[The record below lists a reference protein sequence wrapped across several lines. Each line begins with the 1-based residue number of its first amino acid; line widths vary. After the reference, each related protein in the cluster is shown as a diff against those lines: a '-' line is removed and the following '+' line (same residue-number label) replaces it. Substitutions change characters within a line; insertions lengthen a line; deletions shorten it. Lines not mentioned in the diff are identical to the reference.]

1 MTKGCLMV
9 VGAIFTP
16 LILFLLIT
24 GGVMLYHNI
33 FNHDEHEFSL
43 CTGDGEYGYR
53 SIILCKGDTTIIIPH
68 NAKRNREMEG
78 KYFKFHDKNGKTD
91 TKFISCDCGWWV
103 IPCYV
108 AEQKSDSDFMIVDQK
123 PIDSIFGLE
132 EDVYDENGNFFYRIR
147 PNESNNI
154 NSRYRMLENS
164 PIHQFWIIVLCTA
177 DVYGPLSYDGYQ
189 QKRTELGVSSDLRL
203 KCEDFLEE

>member
-1 MTKGCLMV
+1 MERRGNFDFKIDMFKKGVFYKSQPMKIKKMTKGCLMV

-53 SIILCKGDTTIIIPH
+53 SVILCKGDTTIIIPH
-68 NAKRNREMEG
+68 NAKGNREMEG

-91 TKFISCDCGWWV
+91 TKFISCDCGWWPA
-103 IPCYV
+103 PCGGR
-108 AEQKSDSDFMIVDQK
+108 ALHD
-123 PIDSIFGLE
+123 
-132 EDVYDENGNFFYRIR
+132 
-147 PNESNNI
+147 
-154 NSRYRMLENS
+154 
-164 PIHQFWIIVLCTA
+164 A
-177 DVYGPLSYDGYQ
+177 
-189 QKRTELGVSSDLRL
+189 
-203 KCEDFLEE
+203 